1 MDFMDSVLIVGG
13 GGREHALLEAM
24 LRSDRPLCMYAYPGN
39 PGMERDGCM
48 LVDQEISNWEDLAD
62 WAKLNE
68 IDLTVVGPEA
78 PLVDGIVD
86 TFKKQGLLAFGPSA
100 AAARI
105 EGSKEF
111 SKNLMKKYGIPTAAF
126 EVFTD
131 KAKAL
136 AYAEKKG
143 TPIVIKVSGLA
154 AGKGA
159 IICETQNAAKAA
171 LVDIFDKKSF
181 GAAGETVVI
190 EEMMSGEEVSV
201 FVLTD
206 GKAYKILPTAQDH
219 KRIGDGD
226 TGLNTGGMGAYAP
239 ASGLIDAAMMSRI
252 EKEIIVPTLAAM
264 DKEKSRYRGLL
275 YVGLMMTDEGPKVVE
290 YNCRFGDPET
300 QAVLPLIRCDWYE
313 AFRECASAKGNLA
326 SVKWGIDPGS
336 CVSVVLASKGYP
348 GKFSKGKEIKGIDAA
363 TEKEHIDVYFA
374 GVSADKK
381 KEKYLT
387 NGGRVLSVTARANT
401 LADAILLAYEG
412 VAEIKYDGIT
422 FRRDIG
428 AKGLKSGKP
437 GAAKKKPPQKS

>member
-1 MDFMDSVLIVGG
+1 VDFMDSVLIVGG